1 MDETREILFQRQV
14 QRARG
19 EYVVN
24 AGLSL
29 DDVAQGKARAIRL
42 FYMALLTEGFS
53 EQEALQIIVS
63 VPV

>member
-1 MDETREILFQRQV
+1 MDETREILFQRQA
-14 QRARG
+14 QRGRG
-19 EYVVN
+19 EYVDE
-24 AGLSL
+24 GMSL
-29 DDVAQGKARAIRL
+29 DDVIQGKARAIRL